1 MNTIAS
7 SIPRFSGAVYTLP
20 AMPADAPRAA
30 MADVRGLSAAE
41 ARARLASEG
50 PNELPAARDRGWLA
64 QIAGVLREPMIL
76 LLLGASLVHLVL
88 AEPLDAVLLM
98 ASVLLVIAIGVGQE
112 HRTDAALRALRDL
125 SSPRALVVRDGQ
137 EVRIPG
143 REVVRGDVVLLGEG
157 DRVPADAVLVH
168 TTSLATDESMLTG
181 ESAPVRK
188 MAAPDPDAPLGSPG
202 GDDPAS
208 VFSGTLVVRGRGTA
222 VVRATGARSELGA
235 IGGALGSLGG
245 GRTPLQDEVD
255 RLVRIIATVA
265 VVAVGLVVVA
275 HRLIRGGWL
284 EGLLAGI
291 AAAMAMLPEEYP
303 IVLSVFLALGAWR
316 MSQGNVLARRPAVI
330 ETLGS
335 ATVLCVDKT
344 GTLTAN
350 RMRVAE
356 LVVGGRSHAVDGQPL
371 DAALRDVA
379 EIGALA
385 SSAGRF
391 DPMDRA
397 LRELAEDR
405 LAVDVDGRDGWEVVR
420 EYPLSDLLFATTTV
434 WRYPDGALLIATK
447 GAPEAVASLC
457 DLLPTEA
464 EAMEAA
470 LAVAAEDGR
479 RVLAV
484 ARARPE
490 AVAALP
496 DDQRDLRLELLGLV
510 CLQDPVREGVP
521 SAVADCARA
530 GIRIVMITGDH
541 PATARSIARE
551 IGLARP
557 DDCLTGAELE
567 VLDDEA
573 LARAVGRVDVY
584 ARVVPAQKLRLVRA
598 LQAQGEV
605 VGMTGDGVNDAPA
618 LAAADVGIAMG
629 GRGTDVAREAAALVI
644 TDDDFTSI
652 VRGVR
657 QGRGIFHNLRKAMGY
672 IVAVHIPILGMA
684 LAPVF
689 VADWPLIL
697 LPVQIA
703 FLELIIDPACSISFE
718 SEEIDPAVMEQA
730 PRRRGDPLL
739 GAGVLRLA
747 VLQGLGVLAGVLAVF
762 LWGVTQGWDGAVVR
776 SAAFTGLVAGNLALI
791 LTNRSWRLSALRAL
805 VERRNPVLPWILGA
819 ALGLLVAVLG
829 VPLLRDALGF
839 GVLGLGPAL
848 AAAAAAMAGVLWFE
862 VWKALGRARA
872 RWVGDHAGTSL
883 PH

>member
-1 MNTIAS
+1 MTS
-7 SIPRFSGAVYTLP
+7 RPLV
-20 AMPADAPRAA
+20 DAPA
-30 MADVRGLSAAE
+30 GLTAAE
-41 ARARLASEG
+41 AAARLAAEG
-50 PNELPAARDRGWLA
+50 PNELASGRDRGWLA
-64 QIAGVLREPMIL
+64 QIVGVLREPMIL
-76 LLLGASLVHLVL
+76 LLLGASLIHLVL
-88 AEPLDAVLLM
+88 AEPLDAGLLV
-98 ASVLLVIAIGVGQE
+98 ASVLIVIAIGVGQE
-112 HRTDAALRALRDL
+112 HRTENALAALRDL
-125 SSPRALVVRDGQ
+125 SSPRALVVRDGA

-143 REVVRGDVVLLGEG
+143 REVVRGDVLLLGEG
-157 DRVPADAVLVH
+157 DRVPADAVVVH
-168 TTSLATDESMLTG
+168 ATSLATDESMLTG

-188 MAAPDPDAPLGSPG
+188 AAAPSADGPLGRPG

-222 VVRATGARSELGA
+222 VVRATGPRSELGA

-255 RLVRIIATVA
+255 RLVRIIAAVA
-265 VVAVGLVVVA
+265 VAAVGVVVVA

-303 IVLSVFLALGAWR
+303 IVLTVFLALGAWR
-316 MSQGNVLARRPAVI
+316 MSRGNVLARRSAVI

-356 LVVGGRSHAVDGQPL
+356 LVVGGRSHAVDGGAL
-371 DAALRDVA
+371 DGTLRDVA
-379 EIGALA
+379 EVGALA

-405 LAVDVDGRDGWEVVR
+405 LGVDVDGRDGWEVVR
-420 EYPLSDLLFATTTV
+420 EYPLSDLLFATSTV
-434 WRYPDGALLIATK
+434 WRDPTGGLLVATK

-457 DLLPTEA
+457 GLGPVEA
-464 EAMEAA
+464 EEMEAA

-484 ARARPE
+484 ARARPGD
-490 AVAALP
+490 VAALP

-510 CLQDPVREGVP
+510 CLQDPVRRGVP
-521 SAVADCARA
+521 AAVAECARA
-530 GIRIVMITGDH
+530 GIRTVMITGDH

-557 DDCLTGAELE
+557 DDCLTGVDLE
-567 VLDDEA
+567 ALDDEA

-618 LAAADVGIAMG
+618 LAAADIGIAMG

-657 QGRGIFHNLRKAMGY
+657 QGRGIFHNLRKAMAY

-684 LAPVF
+684 LIPVF

-703 FLELIIDPACSISFE
+703 FLELIIDPACSVAFE

-739 GAGVLRLA
+739 GAGVLRIA
-747 VLQGLGVLAGVLAVF
+747 VLQGLGVLTGVMAVF
-762 LWGVTQGWDGAVVR
+762 LWGVGQGWDGGVVR
-776 SAAFTGLVAGNLALI
+776 SAAFTALVVGNLALI

-805 VERRNPVLPWILGA
+805 VERRNPILPWIVGG
-819 ALGLLVAVLG
+819 ALGLLALVLG
-829 VPLLRDALGF
+829 VPFLRDALGF
-839 GVLGLGPAL
+839 GSLGLGTAL
-848 AAAAAAMAGVLWFE
+848 VAAGAAVAGMLWFE
-862 VWKALGRARA
+862 VWKAAGRTRARRA
-872 RWVGDHAGTSL
+872 GDHAGETL
-883 PH
+883 AH

>member
-1 MNTIAS
+1 
-7 SIPRFSGAVYTLP
+7 
-20 AMPADAPRAA
+20 MPSDAPLAPPP
-30 MADVRGLSAAE
+30 GLSSAE
-41 ARARLASEG
+41 AAARLAAEG
-50 PNELPAARDRGWLA
+50 PNELPSGRGRGWLA

-76 LLLGASLVHLVL
+76 LLLGASLIHLVL
-88 AEPLDAVLLM
+88 AEPLDAALLLG
-98 ASVLLVIAIGVGQE
+98 SVLLVISIGVGQE
-112 HRTDAALRALRDL
+112 HRTETALAALRDL
-125 SSPRALVVRDGQ
+125 SSPRALVVRDGR

-168 TTSLATDESMLTG
+168 ATSLATDESMLTG
-181 ESAPVRK
+181 ESAPVSKR
-188 MAAPDPDAPLGSPG
+188 AAPDVDAPLGRPG

-222 VVRATGARSELGA
+222 IVRATGPRSELGG
-235 IGGALGSLGG
+235 IGGALGELGG

-255 RLVRIIATVA
+255 RIVRIIATVA
-265 VVAVGLVVVA
+265 VAAVAVVVVA
-275 HRLIRGGWL
+275 HRLIRGDWL

-303 IVLSVFLALGAWR
+303 IILTVFLALGAWR
-316 MSQGNVLARRPAVI
+316 MSRGNVLARRSAVI

-356 LVVGGRSHAVDGQPL
+356 LVVDGRSHAIDGEPL
-371 DAALRDVA
+371 PSGLREVA
-379 EIGALA
+379 EVGALA

-397 LRELAEDR
+397 LRELAEGG
-405 LAVDVDGRDGWEVVR
+405 LEVDVDGRDGWEVVR
-420 EYPLSDLLFATTTV
+420 EYPLSDLLFATSTV
-434 WRYPDGALLIATK
+434 WRRPDGSLLVATK
-447 GAPEAVASLC
+447 GAPEAVAGLC
-457 DLLPTEA
+457 DLAPAEA

-484 ARARPE
+484 AHAAPGS
-490 AVAALP
+490 VASLP
-496 DDQRDLRLELLGLV
+496 DDQRDLRLRLLGLV

-521 SAVADCARA
+521 AAVAECARA
-530 GIRIVMITGDH
+530 GIRTVMITGDH

-551 IGLARP
+551 IGLARAE
-557 DDCLTGAELE
+557 DCLTGADLE
-567 VLDDEA
+567 ALDDVA
-573 LARAVGRVDVY
+573 LADAVGRVDVY

-618 LAAADVGIAMG
+618 LAAADIGIAMG

-657 QGRGIFHNLRKAMGY
+657 QGRGIFHNLRKAMAY
-672 IVAVHIPILGMA
+672 VVAVHIPILGMA
-684 LAPVF
+684 LIPVL
-689 VADWPLIL
+689 VADWPLVL

-703 FLELIIDPACSISFE
+703 FLELVIDPTCSIAFE
-718 SEEIDPAVMEQA
+718 AEEIDPAVLDPA

-739 GAGVLRLA
+739 GVGLLRIA
-747 VLQGLGVLAGVLAVF
+747 VLQGLGVLAGALGVF
-762 LWGVTQGWDGAVVR
+762 LWGVTQGWDGEVVR
-776 SAAFTGLVAGNLALI
+776 SATFTALVTGNVALI

-805 VERRNPVLPWILGA
+805 VERRNPVLPWILA
-819 ALGLLVAVLG
+819 VALGLLVLVLG
-829 VPLLRDALGF
+829 VPPVRDALGF
-839 GVLGLGPAL
+839 GPLAAGPAL
-848 AAAAAAMAGVLWFE
+848 LAAGAALAGVAWFE
-862 VWKALGRARA
+862 VWKAVGRRRDRASERADTPVTAR
-872 RWVGDHAGTSL
+872 VGA
-883 PH
+883 P